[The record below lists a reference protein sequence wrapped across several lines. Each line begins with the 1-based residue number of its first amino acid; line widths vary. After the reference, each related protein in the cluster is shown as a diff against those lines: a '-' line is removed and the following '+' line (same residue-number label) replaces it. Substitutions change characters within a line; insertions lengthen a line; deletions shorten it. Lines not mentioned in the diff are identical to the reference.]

1 MSKTYSNLIEA
12 FGIAITAHL
21 KPYRRANARAH
32 ASEKLVQRW
41 VVNLAFEGQLYFECP
56 TGRSLHDLKTP
67 YNDEPET
74 IKWLNAMPERAS
86 FWDVGANIG
95 LYTLYAAKTKEAK
108 VLAFEPSSESYAAL
122 MNNIKL
128 NSFEDQIIPLCF
140 ALNEKELLSRLY
152 MKSTEAGASMHSFDS
167 EYSAE
172 GKINVGFAQP
182 TIGFSAD
189 FLLATFDLPPPEF
202 VKIDVDGNEARILRG
217 GREIFMEHTRS
228 LIIEVESFVDKSLKT
243 EVINELDTMGFRE
256 VKDFCPNA
264 RRNSVF
270 ENRKYSEGPN

>member
-1 MSKTYSNLIEA
+1 
-12 FGIAITAHL
+12 
-21 KPYRRANARAH
+21 
-32 ASEKLVQRW
+32 
-41 VVNLAFEGQLYFECP
+41 
-56 TGRSLHDLKTP
+56 
-67 YNDEPET
+67 
-74 IKWLNAMPERAS
+74 
-86 FWDVGANIG
+86 
-95 LYTLYAAKTKEAK
+95 
-108 VLAFEPSSESYAAL
+108 

-140 ALNEKELLSRLY
+140 ALNERELLSRLY

-189 FLLATFDLPPPEF
+189 FLHANFDLPPPEF
-202 VKIDVDGNEARILRG
+202 GNEARILRG